1 MWMPLKNTKLGS
13 CHIDMAGRQHQV
25 NEFHCLT
32 GCRSEYWGFSNDAC
46 GYLTQRKTGV
56 SAQKAEW
63 DRHIPFTL
71 TAYPRYP
78 YYNPP
83 SPLQKSHWICTI
95 CRSGS
100 SHSGDRE
107 QLHHLLHTG
116 DASRYNTG
124 LWRTRGQAHDDGI
137 YRAST
142 ESRGKNS
149 LCQHVADR
157 TCTDT
162 LRDQNGVEYWER
174 KCADTIGTV
183 PGWPLSMLKYK
194 CIFQIKYT
202 EAILSNSARKLL
214 WFEITKMLI
223 AVLKSKFIMLFFY
236 IIFGTLFPCDAKIA
250 HRRRTL
256 HYCSFAQQ

>member
-1 MWMPLKNTKLGS
+1 MFVFYDWPFPHVYFAKDVAYFPFNSWLSFQRL
-13 CHIDMAGRQHQV
+13 CHLLCGCLLRTLNSVAVIDMAGRQHQV

-63 DRHIPFTL
+63 DSHIPFTL

-95 CRSGS
+95 CRSSS
-100 SHSGDRE
+100 SHSGSRE

-116 DASRYNTG
+116 DASRYNNG

-142 ESRGKNS
+142 QSRAVKTACVNTS
-149 LCQHVADR
+149 PIERAR
-157 TCTDT
+157 THCEIKTE
-162 LRDQNGVEYWER
+162 L
-174 KCADTIGTV
+174 TIGNESV
-183 PGWPLSMLKYK
+183 PIQLAQCRAG
-194 CIFQIKYT
+194 
-202 EAILSNSARKLL
+202 
-214 WFEITKMLI
+214 
-223 AVLKSKFIMLFFY
+223 
-236 IIFGTLFPCDAKIA
+236 
-250 HRRRTL
+250 
-256 HYCSFAQQ
+256 HYQW